1 MTWTNKDIYFETSA
15 VNHMAGMF
23 SWKDAVATKERQ
35 TEKGNRYYLSPVTIW
50 EILLTSNHQQR
61 ENLLFY
67 CQHLF
72 HEELVAGPSE
82 LIVGYIKNGCPL
94 VEKQGDFASKLPMAT
109 VWKNLVEDKRKTFV
123 FDHQTLTLKTK
134 LLRDTSKEM
143 AKLIM
148 PVAVGESTKDAH
160 LEAIAELI
168 RIYSKQED
176 FASQKPK
183 DVIRRLALLFIT
195 YILCLEADLDSSP
208 VNNFWI
214 NLNLHTM
221 LDRVFYVVEELE
233 ILTRRGPFIQM
244 ALMAYCQTFA
254 IGVRPSRGLFLD
266 CLHSIYFTY
275 MDVFLTQDEHFRSL
289 RDAVAPNPLYK
300 KKIFL
305 FDELQINTEE
315 RYVPDPEEDR

>member
-1 MTWTNKDIYFETSA
+1 
-15 VNHMAGMF
+15 MAGMF

-61 ENLLFY
+61 ENLIFY

-72 HEELVAGPSE
+72 YEELVAGPSE
-82 LIVGYIKNGCPL
+82 LIVEYIRKGCPL
-94 VEKQGDFASKLPMAT
+94 SEKQGSLASKLPIGA
-109 VWKNLVEDKRKTFV
+109 VWKNLVEDKRRTFV
-123 FDHQTLTLKTK
+123 FDHQALTLKTK
-134 LLRDTSKEM
+134 LLRDTSKAM

-148 PVAVGESTKDAH
+148 PVAVGDSTKDDQ
-160 LEAIAELI
+160 LEAVAELI
-168 RIYSKQED
+168 RIYSMQEG

-183 DVIRRLALLFIT
+183 DIIRRLALLFIT

-208 VNNFWI
+208 VTNLWET
-214 NLNLHTM
+214 LNLHTM
-221 LDRVFYVVEELE
+221 IDRISYVVEELE

-244 ALMAYCQTFA
+244 ALMAYCQTFT

-275 MDVFLTQDEHFRSL
+275 MDVFLTQDEHFRFL

-300 KKIFL
+300 KKIYL

-315 RYVPDPEEDR
+315 RYVPEPEVH